1 MPLERGSSNATRS
14 RNAHEMMR
22 AGHPRDQA
30 LAAAY
35 RQQRKSRR
43 RSRRSRRK

>member
-1 MPLERGSSNATRS
+1 MPLERGSSNTTRS

-43 RSRRSRRK
+43 SRRSRRK